1 MKNSVVI
8 DRLPHSCGTM
18 KGLVVY
24 ADEEGKVDGFCWSC
38 NKYVENPY
46 GEPKVAKDVEV
57 KHKTQ
62 EDIDAEI
69 AEIAG
74 YKCVDVPARKLRE
87 ANLVKFGVKIGLSER
102 DGKTPNELYFP
113 YRRKGKVVGYKVK
126 TIGVVPSRVWSV
138 GDCKDVDMF
147 GWEEALTS
155 TSPTLIITEGEAD
168 AVAVDRIFELHGKN
182 EYHPAI
188 VSLPH
193 GAAQAGKAVLKHLDA
208 IKRRFKNVVLAFD
221 MDEAGEVGVKS
232 VQLLLPDAKRAH
244 LPSKD
249 ANACILE
256 GKAKAA
262 YKALLWDAQKART
275 GKLVMAAS
283 VHEAAKVPPT
293 YGELTWPFPY
303 LNKKLRGIRYGET
316 IYVGAG
322 VKCGKSELLN
332 ELVAH
337 FIQSHGIKVMVAK
350 PEEDNRKTYKLVAG
364 KIAGKRF
371 HDPDVEFD
379 EEAFDRAGEVID
391 DKLAMVDIYQN
402 LDWGTLRDTILE
414 AHGWGAK
421 AIFID
426 PITVVTNGVDAA
438 SANTLLQDMA
448 QNLAAMAKD
457 LNIVIF
463 IFCHLKAHDG
473 NISKEQRLK
482 KYKEGE
488 FWDLGNC
495 PHEMG
500 GTIFSTQF
508 AGSRAMMRSANLM
521 LGLEANKDED
531 LDENIRNTRRLRI
544 LEDREFGETGS
555 VQIFWNKTSTRFLEA

>member
-8 DRLPHSCGTM
+8 DRLPHSCGTS

-24 ADEEGKVDGFCWSC
+24 ADEEGKVDGFCWGC
-38 NKYVENPY
+38 RTYIENPY
-46 GEPKVAKDVEV
+46 GEPRQAKDV
-57 KHKTQ
+57 KIHIKT
-62 EDIDAEI
+62 EEEI
-69 AEIAG
+69 AAELAEVASYQTIDLE
-74 YKCVDVPARKLRE
+74 VRRLR
-87 ANLVKFGVKIGLSER
+87 ASNMAKFGIKIGLSEK
-102 DGKTPNELYFP
+102 DGKTPVESYFP
-113 YRRKGKVVGYKVK
+113 YRRKGEVVGYKVA
-126 TIGVVPSRVWSV
+126 TIGVTPKKVWSM
-138 GDCKDVDMF
+138 GDCRDVDMF
-147 GWEEALTS
+147 GWEEAQSS
-155 TSPTLIITEGEAD
+155 TSPTLIIAEGEFD
-168 AVAVDRIFELHGKN
+168 AVAIDRIFELHGKD

-193 GAAQAGKAVLKHLDA
+193 GAAQAGKAVLRHLDA
-208 IKRRFKNVVLAFD
+208 IKRRYRSVVLAFD
-221 MDEAGEVGVKS
+221 MDDAGEAGVKA

-244 LPSKD
+244 LPAKD

-262 YKALLWDAQKART
+262 HKAMLWDAQKPRT
-275 GKLVMAAS
+275 GKLVMGSS
-283 VHEAAKVPPT
+283 VHDAAKVAAT
-293 YGELTWPFPY
+293 YGELSWPFPS

-316 IYVGAG
+316 VYVGAG

-337 FIQSHGIKVMVAK
+337 FIENHGIKVMVAK

-364 KIAGKRF
+364 KIAKKRF

-379 EEAFDRAGEVID
+379 EKAYDKAGEIIGD
-391 DKLAMVDIYQN
+391 NLAMVDIYQN

-421 AIFID
+421 AVFID

-438 SANTLLQDMA
+438 SANVLLQDMA
-448 QNLAAMAKD
+448 QNLSAMAKD
-457 LNIVIF
+457 LNIIIF
-463 IFCHLKAHDG
+463 IFCHLKAHEG
-473 NISKEQRLK
+473 SISKEQRLK
-482 KYKEGE
+482 KYKEGNY
-488 FWDLGNC
+488 WDLGNC

-500 GTIFSTQF
+500 GTIFSNQF

-521 LGLEANKDED
+521 LGLEANKDEE
-531 LDENIRNTRRLRI
+531 LSEEVRNMRRIRI

-555 VQIFWNKTSTRFLEA
+555 VPLFWNKTTTRFMEA